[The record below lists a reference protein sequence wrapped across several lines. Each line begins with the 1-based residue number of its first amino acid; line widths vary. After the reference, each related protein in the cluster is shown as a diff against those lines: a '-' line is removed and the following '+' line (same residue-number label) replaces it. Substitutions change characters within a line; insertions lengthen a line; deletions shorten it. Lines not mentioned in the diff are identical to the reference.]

1 MTTKEKAETCRW
13 VGLTDALTAFVLAE
27 SGTQGQ
33 RHIRPMHW
41 YTACRLV
48 IEGGFDPDRI
58 TPRPPF
64 TVQRRNRTNELHYD
78 PASAGGGECTVFGGL
93 KTKDIDVVVNVDGV
107 GPCVA
112 ISMKGT
118 LNAFRNLTNRLEEAV
133 GDCTNIHIAYPALVY
148 GFIHLLRANTEGP
161 VPPRSPFLVP
171 DERGAVQS
179 KDLAVSVAGDVTD
192 FISNY
197 AQAMTRLAGRRDL
210 RDEISRYEA
219 ISLVLASPNHESLGQ
234 IVRSFP
240 EHSSPLQFSRFF
252 DRIYREYDLRFV
264 YGAPNLRRKTRRLI
278 WASDSPALL
287 VPMAAEWVARVG
299 EEDLPDNAEPAEE
312 ATSES

>member
-1 MTTKEKAETCRW
+1 MTTTEKAEACRW
-13 VGLTDALTAFVLAE
+13 VGLTEALTAFVLAE

-33 RHIRPMHW
+33 RHIKPMHW

-64 TVQRRNRTNELHYD
+64 RIRRRGRANELHYD
-78 PASAGGGECTVFGGL
+78 PLSAGGGECTVFGGL

-161 VPPRSPFLVP
+161 VPPRSPFLIP

-179 KDLAVSVAGDVTD
+179 KDLAVTVAGDVTD

-219 ISLVLASPNHESLGQ
+219 ISLVLASPNLESLGQ
-234 IVRSFP
+234 VVRSFP
-240 EHSSPLQFSRFF
+240 GRNSPLLFSKFF
-252 DRIYREYDLRFV
+252 QRIYREYDLRFV
-264 YGAPNLRRKTRRLI
+264 YGAPNLRRKTRRLT
-278 WASDSPALL
+278 WASDSPALR
-287 VPMAAEWVARVG
+287 VPLAAEWEPRVG
-299 EEDLPDNAEPAEE
+299 EVDLPDNAEAVEE
-312 ATSES
+312 DQPES